1 MISCQVSTKFPK
13 ISSWLDIKTMY
24 HWPFCFHKHLLGAV
38 AELQGGPVGPR
49 TTLRSAHARP
59 IAIGKF
65 ESSVL
70 RCRTSKACLSVYPSE
85 RPARPFTN
93 SRSATPDPSYTY
105 LSMRLPAP
113 LRIPTVPPCAVLVC
127 FVIRT
132 TAAAA
137 APSGERRAA
146 AHASP
151 QIRLSKSSSN

>member
-1 MISCQVSTKFPK
+1 MDWDEYTCNRLIQTPAATSGGATGWSRWSTDHPALSPCKAHSHRKIRVLCPQVQN
-13 ISSWLDIKTMY
+13 IE
-24 HWPFCFHKHLLGAV
+24 G
-38 AELQGGPVGPR
+38 
-49 TTLRSAHARP
+49 
-59 IAIGKF
+59 
-65 ESSVL
+65 
-70 RCRTSKACLSVYPSE
+70 LSVYPSE

-132 TAAAA
+132 AAAA
-137 APSGERRAA
+137 AAASRRQAPSGERRAA

-151 QIRLSKSSSN
+151 QIRLSKS

>member
-1 MISCQVSTKFPK
+1 MWNKLILFLECNVSRLSRLMVILP
-13 ISSWLDIKTMY
+13 
-24 HWPFCFHKHLLGAV
+24 V

-65 ESSVL
+65 ASSVL
-70 RCRTSKACLSVYPSE
+70 RCRTSKVCLSAYPSE

-132 TAAAA
+132 AAAA
-137 APSGERRAA
+137 AAASRRQAPSGERRAA
-146 AHASP
+146 SHASP
-151 QIRLSKSSSN
+151 HIRLSKSSSN